1 MLNNRSFEIEKVI
14 YWLGEQRTAAE
25 GVEQDVNVIL
35 ETEFVDAGAWRRRG
49 RFNVHSP

>member
-1 MLNNRSFEIEKVI
+1 MIEQSNLKNA
-14 YWLGEQRTAAE
+14 QTSTE

-35 ETEFVDAGAWRRRG
+35 ETEFVDAGAWCRRG